1 MNRDLSLYEKLIKKK
16 GYKFT
21 TQKRIVLLEMINADT
36 HLSVNQIYERIKH
49 TNIGLATVYRSLK
62 IFDDLNIVKKINI
75 NDINYYE
82 MKIFSGKP
90 LHVHFKCTK
99 CNSIIDI
106 DNIDLIIEY
115 IKLNK
120 KVEEKN
126 NLEVNDVNI
135 MLSGVCSKCKGDK
148 ICQDQ
153 QSLEK

>member
-1 MNRDLSLYEKLIKKK
+1 MNRDISLYEKLIKKE

-21 TQKRIVLLEMINADT
+21 SQKRIILLEMINANI
-36 HLSVNQIYERIKH
+36 HLSVNQIYEKVKNK
-49 TNIGLATVYRSLK
+49 NIGLATVYRSLK
-62 IFDDLNIVKKINI
+62 LFDNLNIIKKI
-75 NDINYYE
+75 DINNTSYYE

-90 LHVHFKCTK
+90 LHVHFKCSN

-120 KVEEKN
+120 KVEKAN

-135 MLSGVCSKCKGDK
+135 MLSGLCSKCRGDK

-153 QSLEK
+153 PNLEE